1 RNGGTSYYL
10 IRTDGKG
17 GSFVKR
23 ANFATTTCGDG
34 SSAAE
39 CSVATV
45 DYSLANLD
53 GSDMSA
59 VSGRPMIVRGSL
71 SSTGLSARE
80 VGVAAVA
87 TAGNDYAPVSAT
99 IYRVKDNGVRCV
111 TTPCPSDRETKLNGT
126 TARDIA
132 GIDLSAVGATDDQI
146 NDAYVAMTG
155 PD

>member
-1 RNGGTSYYL
+1 MLTRPLFFASLFALALPACAGQLGPADDASVDDDIKADRNGGTSYYL

-23 ANFATTTCGDG
+23 ANFATTTSGDG

-39 CSVATV
+39 CPVATV

-80 VGVAAVA
+80 VWVAAVG

-111 TTPCPSDRETKLNGT
+111 TT
-126 TARDIA
+126 
-132 GIDLSAVGATDDQI
+132 
-146 NDAYVAMTG
+146 
-155 PD
+155 